1 MARPSVHNAPA
12 WLRFAPA
19 LFVILWSSGFI
30 GIRLGVPH
38 AEPFSY
44 LAWRY
49 ALASLLLFA
58 VFLAVR
64 APWPATPRLA
74 LHSAVA
80 GLLVHGAYL
89 SGCFCAVRLGMPTA
103 MVALIAGLQP
113 VLTAMTSGPLLGERL
128 TRVQWAGIALGF
140 TGVALV
146 VSSRWTGPGALTGA
160 AVAWGVVAL
169 LGITFG
175 TLYQKRFCTEVPMLA
190 SGVIQYVTSG
200 IPTVI
205 LAYSLESFAI
215 DWTPEFAF
223 ALFWHVVVLSVGAIG
238 LLFMLIR
245 HGEASRVASLFF
257 LTPPTT
263 AVMAFLLFDERLAP
277 VALAGLAASAVG
289 VALVTGG
296 IRMGRP

>member
-1 MARPSVHNAPA
+1 MSPPAPA
-12 WLRFAPA
+12 WFRFAPA

-30 GIRLGVPH
+30 SIRLGVPH

-49 ALASLLLFA
+49 ALASALLMA
-58 VFLAVR
+58 VLVATR
-64 APWPATPRLA
+64 APWPSSPRLA
-74 LHSAVA
+74 VHSAVA

-89 SGCFCAVRLGMPTA
+89 AGCFCAVRLGMPTA

-128 TRVQWAGIALGF
+128 SAVQWTGIALGF
-140 TGVALV
+140 LGVALV
-146 VSSRWTGPGALTGA
+146 VASRWTGPGALTGA

-175 TLYQKRFCTEVPMLA
+175 TLYQKRFCGNVPLLA
-190 SGVIQYVTSG
+190 SGVIQYVSSG
-200 IPTVI
+200 IPTVL
-205 LAYSLESFAI
+205 LAYGLESFTI
-215 DWTPEFAF
+215 DWTPAFVF

-263 AVMAFLLFDERLAP
+263 AVMAFLFFDERLAP
-277 VALAGLAASAVG
+277 LALAGLAASALG

-296 IRMGRP
+296 VRMFRQ

>member
-1 MARPSVHNAPA
+1 VPSHAPA
-12 WLRFAPA
+12 WLRWAPA
-19 LFVILWSSGFI
+19 LFVVLWSSGFVS
-30 GIRLGVPH
+30 IRLGVPH

-49 ALASLLLFA
+49 ALASALLFA
-58 VFLAVR
+58 VFVATR
-64 APWPATPRLA
+64 APWPSSPRLA

-89 SGCFCAVRLGMPTA
+89 AGCFCAVRLGMPTA

-128 TRVQWAGIALGF
+128 SKVQWIGIALGF
-140 TGVALV
+140 TGVTLV

-160 AVAWGVVAL
+160 AVVWGVVAL

-175 TLYQKRFCTEVPMLA
+175 TLYQKRFCGNVPLLA
-190 SGVIQYVTSG
+190 SGVIQYVASG
-200 IPTVI
+200 VPTVL
-205 LAYSLESFAI
+205 LAYWLESFTI
-215 DWTPEFAF
+215 DWTPQFVF
-223 ALFWHVVVLSVGAIG
+223 ALLWHVVVLSVGAIG

-277 VALAGLAASAVG
+277 LALAGLAASAVG

-296 IRMGRP
+296 VRMLRK

>member
-1 MARPSVHNAPA
+1 MPHTAPS
-12 WLRFAPA
+12 WYRFAPA

-30 GIRLGVPH
+30 SIRLGVPH

-64 APWPATPRLA
+64 APWPASPRLA
-74 LHSAVA
+74 AHSAVA

-113 VLTAMTSGPLLGERL
+113 VLTAVTSGPLLGERL
-128 TRVQWAGIALGF
+128 SAVQWTGIALGF
-140 TGVALV
+140 LGVALV
-146 VSSRWTGPGALTGA
+146 VSSKWTGPGALTGA
-160 AVAWGVVAL
+160 AIAWGVVAL
-169 LGITFG
+169 LGVTFG
-175 TLYQKRFCTEVPMLA
+175 TLYQKRYCGDVPLLA

-205 LAYSLESFAI
+205 LAYWLESFTI
-215 DWTPEFAF
+215 DWTPAFIF
-223 ALFWHVVVLSVGAIG
+223 ALGWHVVVLSVGAIG
-238 LLFMLIR
+238 LLFTLIR

-263 AVMAFLLFDERLAP
+263 AVMAYLLFDDRLAP
-277 VALAGLAASAVG
+277 LALAGLAASAVG

-296 IRMGRP
+296 VRMGRK